1 MRPTDLQYKATTPPK
16 ETAMFI
22 IRKIAKTLRGQAKP
36 YQIITAAILGTL
48 VGFAPPVAN
57 APLYMVGVIL
67 LLAILNANFFI
78 ATFTA
83 GIAKLLALAL
93 MPLSFELGLLL
104 VDGPL
109 QPIFRG
115 LINAPVTALMGF
127 DYYVTAGGTLIALI
141 LGTLIGVAYI
151 KLISSF
157 RKKMAK
163 VEADS
168 EKYADFVSK
177 RGVRIVMWVLFGGK
191 AKVSY
196 AELAEQKKIGNPFR
210 PLGVVFAVL
219 LVGLLFLV
227 QQFFSGPLITT
238 LLKGQ
243 LESFHGATVDVQGI
257 NLDLANGQLT
267 IDQLAMAD
275 PDNLATD
282 LIRANQVQAKIST
295 SDLLRKR
302 IVIDNIVV
310 DDAVQGATR
319 TKPGVLI
326 GKRPAPSPPTEE
338 KSIDDWFAKAKTWKE
353 RLDTYRNWIEKLRGP
368 ADDEVASDSEE
379 KDRLREWADLYGHA
393 DVRAAHLVEGSPTVL
408 VKDTKINKLRTQWPD
423 TETLDI
429 HATNL
434 STHPELVPDK
444 PRITVNS
451 SANTFDMDLA
461 IAPRA
466 MTDQQ
471 SSLKLTLRNQSI
483 DKTMSDLDVGSNTAF
498 TGGTWLAGI
507 DGNWSDLSGLNLP
520 LTLILEN
527 TNLALP
533 GIEPTPIER
542 MPIAFGITGAMDAPG
557 LTIDHK
563 QLMQSLKENAGNA
576 ILNQYVGKASDELK
590 SKIADELG
598 GDLGGDVGN
607 LIGGFLGGNKKD
619 KEDDS
624 TPEEE
629 APKQDELKDKLREGL
644 GGFLNRDKDDE

>member
-1 MRPTDLQYKATTPPK
+1 MQAHPTC

-22 IRKIAKTLRGQAKP
+22 IRKIGKTLRGQAKP

-48 VGFAPPVAN
+48 IGFAPPVGS
-57 APLYMVGVIL
+57 APFFMLGVIL
-67 LLAILNANFFI
+67 LLAIINANFFI

-109 QPIFRG
+109 QGFFTT

-127 DYYVTAGGTLIALI
+127 DYYVTAGGTVIALI
-141 LGTLIGVAYI
+141 LGTLIGVGYL
-151 KLISSF
+151 KLISNF

-168 EKYADFVSK
+168 EKYADFASK
-177 RGVRIVMWVLFGGK
+177 RGVKIVMWVLFGGK

-196 AELAEQKKIGNPFR
+196 AELMDQKKIGNPVR
-210 PLGVVFAVL
+210 PIGVVFAVL
-219 LVGLLFLV
+219 IVGLLFLV
-227 QQFFSGPLITT
+227 QQFASGPLITT

-243 LESFHGATVDVQGI
+243 LEEFHGATVDVQGVS
-257 NLDLANGQLT
+257 LDLANGQIT

-275 PDNLATD
+275 PDDLATD
-282 LIRANQVQAKIST
+282 LIRAEQVLAKIST

-302 IVIDNIVV
+302 ITIDSIVID
-310 DDAVQGATR
+310 DAAQGAKR
-319 TKPGVLI
+319 DKPGILI
-326 GKRPAPSPPTEE
+326 GKRPKPSPPSEE
-338 KSIDDWFAKAKTWKE
+338 KTLEDWFAKAKTWKE
-353 RLDTYRNWIEKLRGP
+353 RLDTFRHWLEKLRGP
-368 ADDEVASDSEE
+368 AADETASGDEE
-379 KDRLREWADLYGHA
+379 KGRLRKWADLYGHA
-393 DVRAAHLVEGSPTVL
+393 DVRAAHLIEGSPTVL
-408 VKDTKINKLRTQWPD
+408 VKDTKINKLRVQWPD

-434 STHPELVPDK
+434 STHPELAPDK
-444 PRITVNS
+444 PRITVRS
-451 SANTFDMDLA
+451 SNNTFSLALA

-466 MTDQQ
+466 FTDQQ
-471 SSLKLTLRNQSI
+471 SEIKLTLRNQSI
-483 DKTMSDLDVGSNTAF
+483 DKTMSDLDVGSSAAF
-498 TGGTWLAGI
+498 TDGTWLAGI
-507 DGNWSDLSGLNLP
+507 DGNWSDLSGLDLP

-542 MPIAFGITGAMDAPG
+542 MPIAFGITGEMGSPG
-557 LTIDHK
+557 LTLDHK

-576 ILNQYVGKASDELK
+576 ILNQYVGKASGELK
-590 SKIADELG
+590 ALIGKEFG
-598 GDLGGDVGN
+598 GDLGDTASD
-607 LIGGFLGGNKKD
+607 LIGGFLGGDKD
-619 KEDDS
+619 KKKTDEGKSD
-624 TPEEE
+624 EETQGKK
-629 APKQDELKDKLREGL
+629 PDVKDKIREGL

>member
-1 MRPTDLQYKATTPPK
+1 
-16 ETAMFI
+16 MFI
-22 IRKIAKTLRGQAKP
+22 IRKLAKTLRGQAKP

-48 VGFAPPVAN
+48 IGFAPPVGS
-57 APLYMVGVIL
+57 APLYMVGVII

-93 MPLSFELGLLL
+93 MPLSFELGLVL

-109 QPIFRG
+109 QGFFTT

-127 DYYVTAGGTLIALI
+127 DYYITSGGTVIALV
-141 LGTLIGVAYI
+141 LGTLIGVGYV
-151 KLISSF
+151 KLIGNF

-196 AELAEQKKIGNPFR
+196 AELAEQKKIGNPIR
-210 PLGVVFAVL
+210 PVGVVFAVL
-219 LVGLLFLV
+219 LVALLFLV
-227 QQFFSGPLITT
+227 QQFLSGPLITT

-243 LESFHGATVDVQGI
+243 LEEFHGATVDVQGVS
-257 NLDLANGQLT
+257 LDLASGQIT

-282 LIRANQVQAKIST
+282 LIRANQVLAKIST
-295 SDLLRKR
+295 SDFLRKR
-302 IVIDNIVV
+302 ITIESIVI
-310 DDAVQGATR
+310 DDAVQGAVR
-319 TKPGVLI
+319 DKPGVLI
-326 GKRPAPSPPTEE
+326 GKRPEPSPPTEDKTLE
-338 KSIDDWFAKAKTWKE
+338 DWFAKAKTWKD
-353 RLDTYRNWIEKLRGP
+353 RLDTFRYWIEKLRGP
-368 ADDEVASDSEE
+368 ADEEVASGEEE
-379 KDRLREWADLYGHA
+379 KGRLRDWADLYGHA
-393 DVRAAHLVEGSPTVL
+393 DVRAAHLIEGAPTVL
-408 VKDTKINKLRTQWPD
+408 VKDIKINKLRAQWPD

-434 STHPELVPDK
+434 STHPELAPDK

-451 SANTFDMDLA
+451 SNNTFDLALA

-466 MTDQQ
+466 FTDQQ
-471 SSLKLTLRNQSI
+471 SELKLTLRNQSI
-483 DKTMSDLDVGSNTAF
+483 DKTMSDLDVGSDVAF

-507 DGNWSDLSGLNLP
+507 DGNWSDLSGLDLP
-520 LTLILEN
+520 LMLVLEN
-527 TNLALP
+527 TKLALP

-557 LTIDHK
+557 ITIDHK
-563 QLMQSLKENAGNA
+563 QLMQSIKENAGNA
-576 ILNQYVGKASDELK
+576 ILNQYVGKASGELK
-590 SKIADELG
+590 AKLGEAIG
-598 GDLGGDVGN
+598 GDLGDQASGI
-607 LIGGFLGGNKKD
+607 IGGLLGGNKEK
-619 KEDDS
+619 KEDEQDKS
-624 TPEEE
+624 DNKEE
-629 APKQDELKDKLREGL
+629 APKNDELKDKVREGL
-644 GGFLNRDKDDE
+644 GGFLNRDKKEE